1 MSPFAQ
7 AGWHPGRVFGQ
18 YEVLAPLGRGGM
30 AEVVRARTLGGPWGG
45 QQVALKR
52 LLPELAQVPTYVQ
65 RFAREGELATT
76 LHSPHIVQTLE
87 VGLFEGICFIVME
100 WVDGRDLA
108 QVLRKCRERHI
119 PVPVDFAV
127 YLTHVLLEA
136 LDYAHHAESPRGEPL
151 GLIHC
156 DVSPS
161 NVFISRG
168 GEVKLG
174 DFGIARVRTF
184 RGRDAQLAGKPY
196 YLAPEVLQ
204 GEVHQG
210 ADVWAVAVMLYEL
223 LTLQRPFQGRDPE
236 SVFAA
241 IEAGRWRPLYEARP
255 EAGAA
260 LDAAMARALDPDA
273 SRRFATAADFAQALA
288 PLYDERV
295 GTTLAIAALVRGLFG
310 ATEELP
316 AL

>member
-1 MSPFAQ
+1 VSPFAQ

-18 YEVLAPLGRGGM
+18 YEVIAPLGRGGM
-30 AEVVRARTLGGPWGG
+30 AEVVRARTLAGPWSG
-45 QQVALKR
+45 QMVALKR

-65 RFAREGELATT
+65 RFAKEGELATT
-76 LHSPHIVQTLE
+76 LHSPNIVQTLE

-108 QVLRKCRERHI
+108 QVLRKCRHRHI

-127 YLTHVLLEA
+127 YLAHVLLAA
-136 LDYAHHAESPRGEPL
+136 LEYAHQAKSPKGEPL

-174 DFGIARVRTF
+174 DFGIARVRNP
-184 RGRDAQLAGKPY
+184 GEKEAQLAGKPY
-196 YLAPEVLQ
+196 YLAPEVLL
-204 GEVHQG
+204 GEVSQG
-210 ADVWAVAVMLYEL
+210 VDLWAVAVMLYEL

-241 IEAGRWRPLYEARP
+241 IEGGRWRPLAEARP
-255 EAGAA
+255 EAGPA
-260 LDAAMARALDPDA
+260 LDAAMRRALSPDP
-273 SRRFATAADFAQALA
+273 SRRFATAAEFSQALEA
-288 PLYDERV
+288 LYDERV
-295 GTTLAIAALVRGLFG
+295 GTPLAIAALVRGLFG
-310 ATEELP
+310 ATEGPED
-316 AL
+316 

>member
-1 MSPFAQ
+1 VSPFAQ
-7 AGWHPGRVFGQ
+7 AGWHPGRIFGQ
-18 YEVLAPLGRGGM
+18 YEVVAPLGRGGM
-30 AEVVRARTLGGPWGG
+30 AEVVRARTLDGPWAG

-52 LLPELAQVPTYVQ
+52 LLPELAQVSTYVQ
-65 RFAREGELATT
+65 RFAREGELATS
-76 LHSPHIVQTLE
+76 LQSPNIVQTLE

-108 QVLRKCRERHI
+108 QVLRKCRQRHI

-127 YLTHVLLEA
+127 YLTHVLLGA
-136 LDYAHHAESPRGEPL
+136 LDYAHHARSPKGEPL
-151 GLIHC
+151 GLVHC

-174 DFGIARVRTF
+174 DFGIARVRSVG
-184 RGRDAQLAGKPY
+184 GRDAQLAGKPY

-204 GEVHQG
+204 GEVHQA
-210 ADVWAVAVMLYEL
+210 ADLWAVAVMLYEL
-223 LTLQRPFQGRDPE
+223 LTLQRPFAGRDPE

-241 IEAGRWRPLYEARP
+241 IEAGRWRPLAEARP

-260 LDAAMARALDPDA
+260 LDAAMRRALDPDPA
-273 SRRFATAADFAQALA
+273 RRFVSAAEFAAALE

-295 GTTLAIAALVRGLFG
+295 GTPLAIAALVRGLFG
-310 ATEELP
+310 ATEETPVL
-316 AL
+316 

>member
-1 MSPFAQ
+1 VSPFAQ
-7 AGWHPGRVFGQ
+7 SSWAPGRVFGQ

-30 AEVVRARTLGGPWGG
+30 AEVVRARTLAGPWAG

-76 LHSPHIVQTLE
+76 LHSPNIVQTLE

-100 WVDGRDLA
+100 WVDGRDLS
-108 QVLRKCRERHI
+108 QVLRKCRQRHI

-127 YLTHVLLEA
+127 YLTHVLLAA
-136 LDYAHHAESPRGEPL
+136 LDYAHNAHSPKGEPL

-174 DFGIARVRTF
+174 DFGIARVRTVK
-184 RGRDAQLAGKPY
+184 GKDAQLAGKPY
-196 YLAPEVLQ
+196 YLAPEVLL
-204 GEVHQG
+204 GEVHQA

-241 IEAGRWRPLYEARP
+241 VEAGRWRPLCEARP

-260 LDAAMARALDPDA
+260 LDAAMARALDPDPKK
-273 SRRFATAADFAQALA
+273 RFPTAADFALALE

-295 GTTLAIAALVRGLFG
+295 GTPLAIAALVRGLFG
-310 ATEELP
+310 ATEEHAVP
-316 AL
+316 